1 VATKNFFICNII
13 NLNISIKYN
22 YAQILFF
29 QEFHND
35 LKLNEENLINLFN
48 GRRTH

>member
-1 VATKNFFICNII
+1 MCNII

-29 QEFHND
+29 QEFHNY
-35 LKLNEENLINLFN
+35 LKLNEKNLINLFN